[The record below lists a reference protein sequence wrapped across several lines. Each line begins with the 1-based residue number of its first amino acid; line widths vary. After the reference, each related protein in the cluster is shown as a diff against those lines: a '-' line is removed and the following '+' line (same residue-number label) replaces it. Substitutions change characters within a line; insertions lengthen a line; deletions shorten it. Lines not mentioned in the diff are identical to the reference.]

1 MSESSVY
8 EGEFAKGGPGV
19 TTMPI
24 PLQGRGS
31 IELRPDGFVVIGWQ
45 RHVSHLVIL
54 VVALGMIVAMFGVGV
69 LASPDTL
76 GARMG
81 GRSVG
86 TIIAL
91 VGGIVAVSVI
101 ASRSKLRR
109 VTFDVPWHAVKKATR
124 IQDREV
130 VVTIHGIRPKGT
142 LHFVPAN
149 RAEELEAQIAAG
161 IGQAR
166 TSR

>member
-1 MSESSVY
+1 MSDSTVF

-24 PLQGRGS
+24 SLRGRGS
-31 IELRPDGFVVIGWQ
+31 IELRSDGFVVIGWQ
-45 RHVSHLVIL
+45 RHVSPLVIL
-54 VVALGMIVAMFGVGV
+54 VVAVGLVVAMFGVGAF
-69 LASPDTL
+69 ASPETL

-81 GRSVG
+81 GRLVG

-91 VGGIVAVSVI
+91 VGGSLAVGVI

-109 VTFDVPWHAVKKATR
+109 VTFDVPWAKVKKVTR

-130 VVTIHGIRPKGT
+130 VVTIHGMRPKGT
-142 LHFVPAN
+142 LHFVPE
-149 RAEELEAQIAAG
+149 RSPDGLEAQIAAA
-161 IGQAR
+161 IGTPQHQR
-166 TSR
+166 